1 MAGPAK
7 LTNYQAALIR
17 ADKRAQREIAAE
29 YGVTQKVVSLIKQGR
44 SYKSALGM
52 A

>member
-7 LTNYQAALIR
+7 LTNQQAAMIR
-17 ADKRAQREIAAE
+17 ADNRTQRVIAAD
-29 YGVTQKVVSLIKQGR
+29 YGVTQKAVSLIKQGR